1 MAAGAVMPAG
11 SYLSPHIYKI
21 IQERLHS
28 LQAACAVH
36 EQAPSL
42 LYLQPGLLQ

>member
-1 MAAGAVMPAG
+1 MPAG
-11 SYLSPHIYKI
+11 SYLSPHIHKI

-28 LQAACAVH
+28 LQAVCTLY

-42 LYLQPGLLQ
+42 LHLQPRLS